1 MTDQFFQIMGYKLY
15 THELRSGYAARID
28 NFRSY
33 DTVSKDVIQ
42 RWTYPMVPD
51 VISNRDCS
59 ESRLHRQGIYKASG
73 IWCLI
78 FYNRFI
84 SRCFIYR
91 LQFLCSCFLKSKI
104 SKKP

>member
-1 MTDQFFQIMGYKLY
+1 MGYKIY

-51 VISNRDCS
+51 VISSGDCS

-73 IWCLI
+73 ICCLEFFTI
-78 FYNRFI
+78 GLFLDGFYMDYSSFFMLPEKQDI
-84 SRCFIYR
+84 
-91 LQFLCSCFLKSKI
+91 
-104 SKKP
+104 

>member
-59 ESRLHRQGIYKASG
+59 ESRLHRQGIYKASVRQA
-73 IWCLI
+73 LETTAK
-78 FYNRFI
+78 Y
-84 SRCFIYR
+84 
-91 LQFLCSCFLKSKI
+91 
-104 SKKP
+104 